1 LFIASARHSA
11 LRRARATVLSFALVG
26 VALCLGSCNE
36 PKPISFDRKVSVKPD
51 EVVLFSYGFRVLEGP
66 ARVRFRVDLE
76 SGYPFNTSIMPR
88 PKRDEKPTE
97 ASYKR
102 AYETVLS
109 TRSVT
114 LDVTLEPGVYEAVVT
129 PTRRES
135 SHTVRVRFNLQP
147 I

>member
-1 LFIASARHSA
+1 MPIASSRHLA
-11 LRRARATVLSFALVG
+11 LRCARVTLLGLALTVAALTM
-26 VALCLGSCNE
+26 GSCNE
-36 PKPISFDRKVSVKPD
+36 PKPVAFSRKISVKPE
-51 EVVLFSYGFRVLEGP
+51 EVVLFAYGFRVLETP

-76 SGYPFNTSIMPR
+76 SGYPFNASIMPR

-102 AYETVLS
+102 AYETILS

-114 LDVTLEPGVYEAVVT
+114 LDVTLEPGVYEALVT

-135 SHTVRVRFNLQP
+135 SHTIRVRFDLQP